1 MTMSS
6 KSSEKY
12 FVYCRKSSE
21 DAGRQVLSIDSQLG
35 VMKEMAAKDGLEIQ
49 TIFTESKSAK
59 APGREQFNEMI
70 RRIEKGEASGILCWK
85 LDRLARNPVD
95 EGKIKWLLQKGI
107 ISAIKTP
114 EREYHPSDNV
124 LITSVEFGMANQ
136 YLRDLSAN
144 VKRGLKTKLEQGWY
158 PSFSPLGYLNTKTSV
173 RGENRIV
180 KDPERYDLV
189 RKVWDLMLA
198 GKYSP
203 TEVLA
208 IANDELG
215 LRTRRKGIVSGYRMC
230 KSNIYALLTN
240 PFYYGWF
247 EYPQK
252 SGLWFKGKHEPMIT
266 KDEFDQVQY
275 LLGKKG
281 RKLQKHEFD
290 FTGLIKCGNCGA
302 AITAELHMKKQQNG
316 NVHWYTY
323 YRCTRRKDPTCK
335 EKAIELKNLNLQIDA
350 ILGSITISN
359 EFRDWALA
367 YLRDYREE
375 EANTQ
380 EMTLAARHKA
390 VENIKKQIDNLLLSY
405 ISPENADR
413 TYISEADFRTMKMKL
428 LQEKE
433 QIEAELAKQNQEE
446 KKWLAL
452 SEKAFDMALHA
463 QEWFARGEAMQ
474 RRDIFASLGSNFTL
488 KSQKLSVEL
497 DFPFQVIAKN
507 KRKVELEIREV
518 LTSKNRVTVKQIL
531 ECARLCPLL
540 CPGEDSNLHAFR
552 RYHLKVVRLASFDT
566 RAFTIVFSR
575 PQALFQSFHASA
587 RGKQHHDYNT
597 SLAIIATIRPSHTSI
612 HTWEFFHL
620 W

>member
-1 MTMSS
+1 MNTASQN
-6 KSSEKY
+6 KY
-12 FVYCRKSSE
+12 FIYCRKSSE

-35 VMKEMAAKDGLEIQ
+35 VMKEIALKEDIRIEH
-49 TIFTESKSAK
+49 IFTESKSAK
-59 APGREQFNEMI
+59 APGREQFNEMV
-70 RRIEKGEASGILCWK
+70 RRIEKGDASGILCWK

-107 ISAIKTP
+107 ISSIKTP
-114 EREYHPSDNV
+114 EREYHPTDNV

-136 YLRDLSAN
+136 YLRDLSTN

-158 PSFSPLGYLNTKTSV
+158 PSFTPLGYLNTKVNV

-180 KDPERYDLV
+180 KDPDRFDLV
-189 RKVWDLMLA
+189 RKVWDLMLT

-203 TEVLA
+203 TGVLD
-208 IANDELG
+208 IANDDLG
-215 LRTRRKGIVSGYRMC
+215 LRTRRKGNVSGFRMC

-247 EYPQK
+247 EYPRN
-252 SGLWFKGKHEPMIT
+252 SGLWFKGKHNPMIT
-266 KDEFDQVQY
+266 KEEFDQVQF

-281 RKLQKHEFD
+281 RKIQKHEFD

-335 EKAIELKNLNLQIDA
+335 EKAVELKELNRQIDG
-350 ILGSITISN
+350 ILGSIAISS

-380 EMTLAARHKA
+380 EMTLVARHKA

-405 ISPENADR
+405 ISPDNADR
-413 TYISEADFRTMKMKL
+413 TLISEADFRTMKMKL
-428 LQEKE
+428 LQEKD
-433 QIEAELAKQNQEE
+433 QIEAELAKQSKEE
-446 KKWLAL
+446 KKWLTL
-452 SEKAFDMALHA
+452 SEKAFDTALYA
-463 QEWFARGEAMQ
+463 QKLFAEGDAAQ

-488 KSQKLSVEL
+488 KSQKLSITL

-507 KRKVELEIREV
+507 KRKVELEIQEV
-518 LTSKNRVTVKQIL
+518 LTSEKQVTMRQIL
-531 ECARLCPLL
+531 QFARKCPLL
-540 CPGEDSNLHAFR
+540 CAGEDSNLHA
-552 RYHLKVVRLASFDT
+552 LAGTGTSS
-566 RAFTIVFSR
+566 RAVY
-575 PQALFQSFHASA
+575 QFQHP
-587 RGKQHHDYNT
+587 RKNQ
-597 SLAIIATIRPSHTSI
+597 
-612 HTWEFFHL
+612 
-620 W
+620 